1 MPQTTLSL
9 PDGAELALHSD
20 GRGPAILLISGL
32 GGTAGFWAPLVP
44 RLAERHQVVRFD
56 QRGIGASTRGTAPCT
71 IAQLAA
77 DALAVLAS
85 LGLAQAIV
93 LGHSTG
99 GCIAQH
105 MAAAA
110 PERVSGLVLSGTWL
124 QPSRFMRELFRSRAA
139 LLHASPEEYAAQAVF
154 TSYPPE
160 WLDAHW
166 DVLERAIQ
174 AAPTTPAARAVIAER
189 IEALLAFDGSA
200 PAARIA
206 APTLVL
212 GAADD
217 LIVPAFL
224 QRELASALPGS
235 RLHLFPDGGH
245 FFPVS
250 RADLY
255 LDQLTRWIDAAR

>member
-1 MPQTTLSL
+1 
-9 PDGAELALHSD
+9 
-20 GRGPAILLISGL
+20 
-32 GGTAGFWAPLVP
+32 
-44 RLAERHQVVRFD
+44 
-56 QRGIGASTRGTAPCT
+56 
-71 IAQLAA
+71 
-77 DALAVLAS
+77 
-85 LGLAQAIV
+85 
-93 LGHSTG
+93 
-99 GCIAQH
+99 